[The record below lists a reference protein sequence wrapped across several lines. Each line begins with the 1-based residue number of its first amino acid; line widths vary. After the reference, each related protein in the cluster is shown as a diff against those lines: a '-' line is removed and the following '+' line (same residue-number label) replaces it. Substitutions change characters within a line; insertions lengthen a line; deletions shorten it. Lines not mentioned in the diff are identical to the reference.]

1 MNCFKNKGEANER
14 RNYRGLKLPEQM
26 MKVCVKVIEPIIRD
40 MVDIDEIQFGFKP
53 YKGTMGAVL
62 IARQLQ

>member
-1 MNCFKNKGEANER
+1 
-14 RNYRGLKLPEQM
+14 M

-53 YKGTMGAVL
+53 CKGTMGAVL